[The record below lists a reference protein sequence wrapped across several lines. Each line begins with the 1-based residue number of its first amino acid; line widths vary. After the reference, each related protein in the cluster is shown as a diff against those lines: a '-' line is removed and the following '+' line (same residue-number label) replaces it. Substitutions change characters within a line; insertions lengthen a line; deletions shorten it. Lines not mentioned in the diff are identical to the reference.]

1 MSENMKKRFCG
12 FCGTALSENG
22 DCPACGHRDESDS
35 VRLAADDKDDKKE
48 AAALDVASDIDE
60 KDEKDEKNVAKR
72 LPIDDFSLLNNACV
86 TELPQT
92 AGEKVT
98 AFFAN
103 KIVNRAIVLALSVL
117 LFAAMLVPFVRYTLE
132 YPTEGEGH
140 ETVTLS
146 FTAVD
151 SVELALR
158 SFAFLSDE
166 ALAQTRLYAQT
177 LSARDEGSLS
187 QEELLKKGVMLTAMR
202 QSTSLRVTVIG
213 AALVSVAYAVLCTVL
228 AGLSAA
234 GLISELLLRKKKR
247 SSHKRY
253 AADGML
259 CMIACLL
266 PVMIFCFLQAFDFG
280 MSSPFGLGLR
290 GRGVSLAWG
299 AVATA
304 ALAVLGSIFV
314 CAVNFFE
321 VTQNDEK
328 RVTKAKIRAFACCI
342 LVLAVLFGLLLPC
355 VTVNLWNES
364 EVTRAMTLDVFAID
378 EMPVNDLKYYRA
390 RFAEYNGRIVDGMS
404 MGEIGDTFA
413 DDTGETLLHTV
424 LIGRKDVRALYGASI
439 AVTAITL
446 AFAGLLLWKLLR
458 HCFFG
463 QRGLGG
469 IRTFKV
475 FASIS
480 LAAHL
485 ILLLVVTSTAQGC
498 LQGTLSY
505 VVEFRLGFGLLLA
518 AFCMVA
524 AVVLRLKDKKTERAV
539 GYENPDV
546 SYAPY
551 QLDRRR

>member
-1 MSENMKKRFCG
+1 
-12 FCGTALSENG
+12 
-22 DCPACGHRDESDS
+22 
-35 VRLAADDKDDKKE
+35 
-48 AAALDVASDIDE
+48 
-60 KDEKDEKNVAKR
+60 
-72 LPIDDFSLLNNACV
+72 
-86 TELPQT
+86 
-92 AGEKVT
+92 
-98 AFFAN
+98 
-103 KIVNRAIVLALSVL
+103 
-117 LFAAMLVPFVRYTLE
+117 
-132 YPTEGEGH
+132 
-140 ETVTLS
+140 
-146 FTAVD
+146 
-151 SVELALR
+151 
-158 SFAFLSDE
+158 
-166 ALAQTRLYAQT
+166 
-177 LSARDEGSLS
+177 
-187 QEELLKKGVMLTAMR
+187 
-202 QSTSLRVTVIG
+202 
-213 AALVSVAYAVLCTVL
+213 
-228 AGLSAA
+228 
-234 GLISELLLRKKKR
+234 
-247 SSHKRY
+247 
-253 AADGML
+253 ML